1 MVKSLKL
8 KQIPLVMA
16 SRITSIPDY
25 KLYEQRRQFEVTISA
40 VIVWI
45 IKMMEKILFALLI
58 LVYGK
63 LLVV

>member
-58 LVYGK
+58 LYGK
-63 LLVV
+63 ILVV

>member
-40 VIVWI
+40 VNVWI

-58 LVYGK
+58 LYGK